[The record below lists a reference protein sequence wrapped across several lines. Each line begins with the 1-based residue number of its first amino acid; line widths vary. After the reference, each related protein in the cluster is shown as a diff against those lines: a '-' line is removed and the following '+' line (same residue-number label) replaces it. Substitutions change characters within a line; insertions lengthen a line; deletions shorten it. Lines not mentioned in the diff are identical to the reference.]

1 MTVPFSQILT
11 NDKLEKHLKM
21 NEIIRNNLKY
31 FEIRP
36 AKSGQITKMDNVFL
50 TTSSI
55 RNYGLDYLTDVD
67 KSVLNG

>member
-1 MTVPFSQILT
+1 
-11 NDKLEKHLKM
+11 M